1 MWPDGPTIVAEDFE
15 AAVARAAGAAGAAGA
30 ADRKVAKALQSATR
44 ENSSIERFP
53 REKPDHHVED
63 ASNRQAG
70 CWGSDVSSHYPS
82 LHPEMR

>member
-44 ENSSIERFP
+44 ENSSVERFP
-53 REKPDHHVED
+53 R
-63 ASNRQAG
+63 
-70 CWGSDVSSHYPS
+70 
-82 LHPEMR
+82 